1 MKITLTI
8 LVFLSFTLA
17 AHAEKKLHFHFRKGI
32 ELKIPSDKGIVYTQF
47 KNVLYYTESALRKS
61 KENYTSHAD
70 SFKHVVYTY
79 NLLTEKNDS
88 VCLVFPLSADP
99 TGFSGYNIAVSDDYI
114 GMTFDSLYL
123 FKLSSGL
130 NLFRTVNGYHNNNIS
145 FCGDGNIFI
154 YKNYNNHPL
163 DDSVNTKFVL
173 YNIDQDRVAAYTR
186 PVFNYVCYTHLVG
199 NYMDVADGLI
209 AFTQTMPY
217 EIDFFST
224 KNLQKLADLKG
235 EQFINDSKTLN
246 TIDSLHKDLVK
257 TNEMKRVLYAV
268 MKDDSIIRIEK
279 IYFLDDNTLLVSK
292 TIPKSNYKKRML
304 DVWKYENKKWQRIIY
319 NQQYETEKSD
329 EYMITEESLPL
340 NLTFSNRS
348 ISADHNLFVVS
359 SKVPPSMGIMLSEY
373 KKNMDSYYENHDIN
387 YFIWEYAW
395 EIK

>member
-1 MKITLTI
+1 
-8 LVFLSFTLA
+8 
-17 AHAEKKLHFHFRKGI
+17 
-32 ELKIPSDKGIVYTQF
+32 
-47 KNVLYYTESALRKS
+47 
-61 KENYTSHAD
+61 
-70 SFKHVVYTY
+70 
-79 NLLTEKNDS
+79 
-88 VCLVFPLSADP
+88 
-99 TGFSGYNIAVSDDYI
+99 
-114 GMTFDSLYL
+114 
-123 FKLSSGL
+123 
-130 NLFRTVNGYHNNNIS
+130 
-145 FCGDGNIFI
+145 
-154 YKNYNNHPL
+154 
-163 DDSVNTKFVL
+163 
-173 YNIDQDRVAAYTR
+173 
-186 PVFNYVCYTHLVG
+186 
-199 NYMDVADGLI
+199 MDVADGLI